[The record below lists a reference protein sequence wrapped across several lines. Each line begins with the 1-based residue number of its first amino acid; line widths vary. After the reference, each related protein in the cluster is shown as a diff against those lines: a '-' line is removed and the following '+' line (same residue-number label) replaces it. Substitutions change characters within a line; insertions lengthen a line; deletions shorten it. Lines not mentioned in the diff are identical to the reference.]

1 MRFVRS
7 DAEQILASLQAV
19 AAQRILRRED
29 SRLGELVVA
38 VKAYQHGRFMLTYTD
53 LLSSGRYR
61 GAALFFLEDL
71 YGPGDFTSRDAQF
84 ARIVPGLVRLFPREI
99 VETVA
104 SLGELHALSERLD
117 TLMGVAWSRMPDG
130 AGLQHSTSGVM
141 DGKTYGECWR
151 GVAGPADRER
161 QIALMVLVGE
171 ALDRYTRNPLL
182 RTSLR
187 LMRGPAQ
194 AAGLGALQAFLER
207 GFDTFR
213 AMNGAK
219 EFLQVVAQ
227 RERQLAASMFAGSP
241 GPDVAR

>member
-1 MRFVRS
+1 MRS
-7 DAEQILASLQAV
+7 DAEQILSSLHAV
-19 AAQRILRRED
+19 AAQRTLRRED
-29 SRLGELVVA
+29 ARLGQRVEA
-38 VKAYQHGRFMLTYTD
+38 VKSYQHGRFMLTYAD

-99 VETVA
+99 VETVS

-117 TLMGVAWSRMPDG
+117 TLMGVAWSRMAEDES
-130 AGLQHSTSGVM
+130 ADSSTSAVM
-141 DGKTYGECWR
+141 DGVSYGLCWR
-151 GVAGPADRER
+151 SVASPADRER

-187 LMRGPAQ
+187 LMRGPAH

-227 RERQLAASMFAGSP
+227 RERKLAASLFTGSP
-241 GPDVAR
+241 GPDTLA

>member
-1 MRFVRS
+1 MSS
-7 DAEQILASLQAV
+7 DAEEILSSLQAV
-19 AAQRILRRED
+19 AAQRTLRRED
-29 SRLGELVVA
+29 ARLGRLVEA
-38 VKAYQHGRFMLTYTD
+38 VKAYQHGRFMWTYTD

-99 VETVA
+99 VETVRC
-104 SLGELHALSERLD
+104 LGELHALSERLD
-117 TLMGVAWSRMPDG
+117 TLMGVAWGRWLDDG
-130 AGLQHSTSGVM
+130 CPQATGSIVM
-141 DGKTYGECWR
+141 DGSSYGECWR
-151 GVAGPADRER
+151 CVAGPAEREH
-161 QIALMVLVGE
+161 QISLMVLVGE

-213 AMNGAK
+213 AMNGAS

-227 RERQLAASMFAGSP
+227 RERRLANSLFEGAP
-241 GPDVAR
+241 GPDLPC